1 MHDQAP
7 LASSGERSVSLRNA
21 LVFVQ
26 VALSLP
32 LLIGAG
38 LFLHSLRN
46 LRGIDIGFVKE
57 NVFLANLNPSLN
69 GYPTERIRSLYN
81 DLLSRVRSLP
91 DVRAASLTTTSPI
104 SGGWDQ
110 LGVRVEG
117 YQPRQDENMSPNAAV
132 ISPGYFASLGI
143 PFVAGRDFTEQDTA
157 SRAGVVIVNQSF
169 ARYFFASANP
179 IGKHMTTNDDPGA
192 PPDMEIIGL
201 VEDAKYVSLNEKPRR
216 HFYAALAQAPRLF
229 DMTLQVRT
237 TGDPRRVADLIRAQL
252 RELDPNLPIYAATTL
267 EIQIDDSLTGERLLT
282 WLSSL
287 FGILATLLAAIG
299 LSGVVAFSVARRTR
313 EIGIRVALG
322 ARRSDILRLIL
333 SQTALPVGVGLAV
346 GLAGAFGLS
355 RLLGGMLYE
364 VRSTDPLSYV
374 SASLLLGGVAA
385 LAAYLPARR
394 ATKVDPVVALRYE

>member
-1 MHDQAP
+1 
-7 LASSGERSVSLRNA
+7 
-21 LVFVQ
+21 
-26 VALSLP
+26 
-32 LLIGAG
+32 
-38 LFLHSLRN
+38 
-46 LRGIDIGFVKE
+46 
-57 NVFLANLNPSLN
+57 
-69 GYPTERIRSLYN
+69 
-81 DLLSRVRSLP
+81 
-91 DVRAASLTTTSPI
+91 
-104 SGGWDQ
+104 
-110 LGVRVEG
+110 
-117 YQPRQDENMSPNAAV
+117 
-132 ISPGYFASLGI
+132 
-143 PFVAGRDFTEQDTA
+143 
-157 SRAGVVIVNQSF
+157 VNQSF
-169 ARYFFASANP
+169 ARYFFGSANP

-192 PPDMEIIGL
+192 PLDMEIIGL

-322 ARRSDILRLIL
+322 ARRSDILRLVL
-333 SQTALPVGVGLAV
+333 SQTALPVGFGLAV

-355 RLLGGMLYE
+355 RLLGGMLYD
-364 VRSTDPLSYV
+364 VGSTDPLSYAA
-374 SASLLLGGVAA
+374 ASLLLGGVAG
-385 LAAYLPARR
+385 LAAYIPARR
-394 ATKVDPVVALRYE
+394 AIKVDPVVALRYE